1 MIASPTKFEV
11 MHDKDV
17 KESGEPS
24 LFHSQTERP
33 RPRLIRFLYDAP
45 MDVYVA
51 EQSYKDILE
60 KSSSREG
67 FVDMQMRKLIEEQ
80 DWPQQVF
87 ADPFI
92 TNCLNTTGDS
102 SLG

>member
-1 MIASPTKFEV
+1 VIASPTKLEV

-24 LFHSQTERP
+24 WFHSQTERP
-33 RPRLIRFLYDAP
+33 RPRLVRFLYNAP
-45 MDVYVA
+45 MDVCIA
-51 EQSYKDILE
+51 EQSCKDILE
-60 KSSSREG
+60 KSNSREG
-67 FVDMQMRKLIEEQ
+67 FVDLHMRKSIKEQ

-92 TNCLNTTGDS
+92 TDCLNTTGDS